1 MIPER
6 SDEPIHR
13 LPRAAHI
20 TDDDQACW
28 LGWSGSNTWTVRQGQ
43 RHGGSLPVHFKLRHD
58 PGGTTRDAPRGASA
72 GSRRRLAAAPSRA
85 RPDDARETLQ
95 RIQPL
100 AAIGP
105 IGRLLD
111 GDVIAR
117 LPSGALIEERA
128 RDVDHLRR
136 VGALVEERRAAARA
150 ETAHR
155 PRGLVPEPGDAGRA
169 LGDAEPASPSSR
181 HRWHRRRH
189 ARGGSRPSDRATPSA
204 PERRSRIAPCRRRI
218 GPARP
223 LSMDPVSSRPLACSF
238 LRLDSCRS
246 CAQIESSIPRVAA
259 LAGGSTRLYLPPCVG
274 YFRRRPNQA
283 ARRLASECHS
293 WRSRKASRRDLQRRR
308 PLTDR

>member
-155 PRGLVPEPGDAGRA
+155 SRGLVPEPGDAGGA
-169 LGDAEPASPSSR
+169 LGDAEPASPAPDIGGIGSAMR
-181 HRWHRRRH
+181 AAARFRVIVPRPARRNVDLELHLAADALARRDRCRWIP
-189 ARGGSRPSDRATPSA
+189 SRPDR
-204 PERRSRIAPCRRRI
+204 
-218 GPARP
+218 
-223 LSMDPVSSRPLACSF
+223 
-238 LRLDSCRS
+238 CRS
-246 CAQIESSIPRVAA
+246 CAQIESSIPRPAA

-274 YFRRRPNQA
+274 YFRRRPNQGGSAPRERVSLVAEPQGIEARFA
-283 ARRLASECHS
+283 ATA
-293 WRSRKASRRDLQRRR
+293 AVN
-308 PLTDR
+308 